1 MPSPDKPPTDE
12 AGLLEERVRITKLLP
27 GSMRDDSAIREM
39 EAALKRLRQPRLAYV
54 NLSNVSKPETRDD
67 N

>member
-1 MPSPDKPPTDE
+1 M
-12 AGLLEERVRITKLLP
+12 LEERVRITKLLP